1 MARISIEKNISY
13 DDVRK
18 IYYVTFNYGDGVR
31 VKKTYNTKA
40 EAQKAKKIFEGEKSK
55 RELVKPNKETVESW
69 FLYWLENICKP
80 NTRETTVYG
89 YSNIIIKHILPEL
102 GKIELQKLSAAHIR
116 SYYAKKTNG
125 ERPLSNNTLR
135 KHHDVFSIVLNS
147 AVIEEK
153 IEKNPID
160 KVIAPKKTQ
169 IEYTVY
175 SAEELSKFFKSL
187 EGHRLEVVAK
197 LAGYYGLRREEI
209 CGLMW
214 ADIDFENNVFSINRA
229 MTMAGGRVIIGDPKT
244 ESSKRKQALVND
256 VKNVLIRLKQ
266 EQDQNKEYLGAE
278 YSDTGFVLTWPN
290 GMPYRPNYIS
300 ELFTKF
306 LKDNNFKKIKL
317 HELRHSFA
325 SIANDLGISLF
336 DISKALGHGTPSTT
350 GKVYTHLFDQTN
362 KKTID
367 RVAEAILKF
376 QQSDNS

>member
-18 IYYVTFNYGDGVR
+18 VYYVTFNYGDGVR

-40 EAQKAKKIFEGEKSK
+40 AAQKAKKIFEGEKSK
-55 RELVKPNKETVESW
+55 HELIKPNKETVESW
-69 FLYWLENICKP
+69 FLYWLDNICKP

-89 YSNIIIKHILPEL
+89 YSNIIKKHIIPEL

-116 SYYAKKTNG
+116 AYYAKKSDG
-125 ERPLSNNTLR
+125 EESLSKNTIR

-147 AVIEEK
+147 AVVEEK
-153 IEKNPID
+153 IEKNPVD
-160 KVIAPKKTQ
+160 KVIAPKKTS

-175 SAEELSKFFKSL
+175 SAEELSNFFKSI
-187 EGHRLEVVAK
+187 EGHRLEIVAK

-214 ADIDFENNVFSINRA
+214 EDIDFNRNVFTINRA
-229 MTMAGGRVIIGDPKT
+229 MTMAGGQVIIGEPKT
-244 ESSKRKQALVND
+244 ESSKRKQALVAD
-256 VKNVLIRLKQ
+256 VREVLIRLKN
-266 EQDQNKEYLGAE
+266 EQKENQMLLGNE
-278 YSDTGFVLTWPN
+278 YVNTGFVLVWPN

-300 ELFTKF
+300 ETFTKF
-306 LKDNNFKKIKL
+306 LKDNGFKKIKL

-367 RVAEAILKF
+367 RVAEAIQQF
-376 QQSDNS
+376 QEKNNS